1 MEVISEAHIIA
12 EKTGLGPALLEEF
25 IGSMFGPVLQGY
37 STRITSGAYAPPPEQ
52 GPGFAAALACK
63 DMRHALSIA
72 DVHGASLPTVDIA
85 LGRLIAAREY
95 AGECL
100 DSAAVH
106 GTARREAGLEFWN
119 EGCMWRRE

>member
-12 EKTGLGPALLEEF
+12 EKTGLGTALLEEF

-37 STRITSGAYAPPPEQ
+37 STRITSGSYAPPPDK

-63 DMRHALSIA
+63 DMRHALAIA
-72 DVHGASLPTVDIA
+72 DAHGASLPTVEIA
-85 LGRLIAAREY
+85 LGRLSAARDY

-100 DSAAVH
+100 DSSAVH
-106 GTARREAGLEFWN
+106 GTARREAGLGFWN
-119 EGCMWRRE
+119 EGCTWKQE

>member
-25 IGSMFGPVLQGY
+25 IGDMFGPVLQGY
-37 STRITSGAYAPPPEQ
+37 SARITSGSYAPPPEK

-63 DMRHALSIA
+63 DMRHALAIA
-72 DVHGASLPTVDIA
+72 GSNGASLPTVDIA
-85 LGRLIAAREY
+85 LERLTAAREY

-106 GTARREAGLEFWN
+106 GTARREAGMEFWN
-119 EGCMWRRE
+119 EGCTWRN